1 MRFGALGAV
10 YTFVALLCRP
20 GESCDNACA
29 RYEYSDA
36 GEGQEQGRG
45 GGGSGGGPAVVHG
58 KCVEHGLPA
67 LNVGCLVLQQ
77 HFDCPG
83 GCAGATGT
91 QLLLPQV
98 IAVTHKPTTTSTNS
112 FNPFSR
118 RSMYTHVCFTS
129 CHQAWHCLHKST
141 AQRPVHNLQYNQ
153 PNNAPPA
160 STIALFVVHLTS
172 SSPPLLLRPTF
183 PQGACL
189 YTTNPNTYSCG
200 GQTPHQA
207 RLCPCAAK

>member
-10 YTFVALLCRP
+10 YTFVARLCRP

-36 GEGQEQGRG
+36 GKEQEQGRG
-45 GGGSGGGPAVVHG
+45 GGGGGGPAVVHG

-77 HFDCPG
+77 HFDCAG

-98 IAVTHKPTTTSTNS
+98 IAVTHKPPTTSTNS
-112 FNPFSR
+112 LIPFRVSQCTHMFASPLVTRHGTACTSR
-118 RSMYTHVCFTS
+118 QLCAQCTIS
-129 CHQAWHCLHKST
+129 ST
-141 AQRPVHNLQYNQ
+141 TNQ
-153 PNNAPPA
+153 TMHHLPLP
-160 STIALFVVHLTS
+160 SRCFVVHLTS
-172 SSPPLLLRPTF
+172 SSPPLLVRPTF

-207 RLCPCAAK
+207 RLCPCAA